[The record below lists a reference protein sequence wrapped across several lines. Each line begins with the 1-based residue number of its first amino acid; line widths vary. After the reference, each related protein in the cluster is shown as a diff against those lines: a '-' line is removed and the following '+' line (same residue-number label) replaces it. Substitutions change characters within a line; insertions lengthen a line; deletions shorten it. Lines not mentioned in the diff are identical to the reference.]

1 MECMLGNSDR
11 KQQQQQQQ
19 HNNNNNNNNDDNK
32 RTPSTT
38 QLGSTRQL
46 NWELGAIVY
55 NVWYCVNDIISYFNI
70 AVGSQINA

>member
-32 RTPSTT
+32 RTPATT

-46 NWELGAIVY
+46 NWELGAIGLQ
-55 NVWYCVNDIISYFNI
+55 CLILC
-70 AVGSQINA
+70 